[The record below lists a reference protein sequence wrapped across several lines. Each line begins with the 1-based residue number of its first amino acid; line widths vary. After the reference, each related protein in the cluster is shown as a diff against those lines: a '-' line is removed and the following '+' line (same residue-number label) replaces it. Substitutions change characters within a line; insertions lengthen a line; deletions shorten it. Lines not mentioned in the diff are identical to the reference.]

1 MVVEIKGNTEPII
14 KFALE
19 QFEKMPG
26 SAHAYRIARVAHNTV
41 NRAFNLI
48 LDEENIENLEQE
60 KEYVHEVEKRVID
73 ALLAYSTKA
82 TPEYIEV
89 LKQEFENSEIRYGL
103 KD

>member
-1 MVVEIKGNTEPII
+1 MVEIKSNIDPII

-26 SAHAYRIARVAHNTV
+26 SAHAYRIARIAHHTV
-41 NRAFNLI
+41 NRAFTLI
-48 LDEENIENLEQE
+48 LDEDNIENIEQE
-60 KEYVHEVEKRVID
+60 REYIHEVEKRVID
-73 ALLAYSTKA
+73 ALLAHSKKA